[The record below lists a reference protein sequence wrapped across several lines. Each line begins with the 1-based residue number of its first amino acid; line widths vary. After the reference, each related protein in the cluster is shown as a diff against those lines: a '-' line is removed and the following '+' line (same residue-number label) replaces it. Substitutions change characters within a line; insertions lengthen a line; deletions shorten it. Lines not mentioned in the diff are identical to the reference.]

1 MDPFCPPFVQGK
13 RRGENGYQR
22 QMLIGMTGSTGF
34 IGNALRRRAHSRG
47 WTVRPISRDPRPA
60 DVENLDAVIH
70 LAGEP
75 IDGRWTP
82 AKKDAIVRS
91 RVDTT
96 HNLVDAMARATQPP
110 KALVAASA
118 VGFYGDRGIE
128 PLDERSTH
136 GTGFLAAV
144 CVAWEREASRA
155 SALGI
160 RTAILRTAVVLG
172 RDGGALPRMAAPFHY
187 GLGGPLGSGRQ
198 FVPWIHID
206 DLCALYLA
214 AVENGWSGVFNAVA
228 PDYATSTRLSQAIGA
243 AIRRPALAYAPSPV
257 LRLVLGEFAT
267 TLLASQ
273 LVFPARAR
281 AAGFEW
287 SHPRL
292 EMAVQS
298 LLAPSRQSR
307 LVRSIRR
314 RQIIH
319 APIADVFAFF
329 ARAENLES
337 ITPPALRFELES
349 KAGDLAAGTLIRYR
363 LRLHGI
369 PFGWTTLIARWQPP
383 HEFADVQLRGPYAL
397 WEHRHTFEV
406 RDGATIMHDAVEY
419 VLPWYPFSTIVEGVV
434 RRDVEGIFD
443 FRARIIR
450 QRFGAT

>member
-1 MDPFCPPFVQGK
+1 
-13 RRGENGYQR
+13 
-22 QMLIGMTGSTGF
+22 MLLGMTGSTGF
-34 IGNALRRRAHSRG
+34 IGNALRRHALARG
-47 WTVRPISRDPRPA
+47 WTVRPISRDPRPD

-96 HNLVDAMARATQPP
+96 HKLVEAMAGAAHPP
-110 KALVAASA
+110 KALVGASA

-128 PLDERSTH
+128 PLDERSAQ

-144 CVAWEREASRA
+144 CLAWEREASRA
-155 SALGI
+155 IALGI
-160 RTAILRTAVVLG
+160 RTVILRTAVVLG
-172 RDGGALPRMAAPFHY
+172 RDGGALPRMAAPFRF
-187 GLGGPLGSGRQ
+187 GAGGPLGSGRQ

-214 AVENGWSGVFNAVA
+214 AVEKGWSGVFNAVA
-228 PDYATSTRLSQAIGA
+228 PDYATSARLSQAIGA
-243 AIRRPALAYAPSPV
+243 AIRRPAFAYAPSPI

-273 LVFPARAR
+273 LVLPSRAQ
-281 AAGFEW
+281 AVGFEW
-287 SHPRL
+287 THTRL
-292 EMAVQS
+292 ETAVQS

-307 LVRSIRR
+307 LVRTVRR
-314 RQIIH
+314 RQTIDASID
-319 APIADVFAFF
+319 DVFAFF

-349 KAGDLAAGTLIRYR
+349 QPGKLAAGSSIRYR

-369 PFGWTTLIARWQPP
+369 PFGWMTLIATWHPP
-383 HEFADVQLRGPYAL
+383 HEFVDVQLRGPYAL

-406 RDGATIMHDAVEY
+406 RDGATVMHDAVDY
-419 VLPWYPFSTIVEGVV
+419 VLPLFPLSTIVQGFV
-434 RRDVEGIFD
+434 RRDVEAIFD
-443 FRARIIR
+443 FRARIVR
-450 QRFGAT
+450 QRFGAA